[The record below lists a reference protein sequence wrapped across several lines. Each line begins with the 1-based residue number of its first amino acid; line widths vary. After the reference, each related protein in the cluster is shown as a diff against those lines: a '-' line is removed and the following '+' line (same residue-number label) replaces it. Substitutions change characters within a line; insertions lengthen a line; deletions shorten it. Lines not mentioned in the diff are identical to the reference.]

1 MNFKDLL
8 LQAKDGSEQATT
20 ALLEMYQPLLIK
32 NAIIDNGYDEDL
44 HQELCITLL
53 KCIKQ
58 FNIQR

>member
-8 LQAKDGSEQATT
+8 LQAKAGSDQAIT

-44 HQELCITLL
+44 HQELRITLL
-53 KCIKQ
+53 KCINQ
-58 FNIQR
+58 FNI